1 MYAALSRHPGP
12 QGPGRRR
19 GPAGKKKRIF
29 SRTGVDRA
37 AAILLKSQPAP
48 KTGEAPGAARNGL
61 IFDIRSSSAE
71 PTGTDPEGARKT
83 EYLC

>member
-1 MYAALSRHPGP
+1 MRLFHAT
-12 QGPGRRR
+12 PGRRALGGGGGR
-19 GPAGKKKRIF
+19 PGKKKRIF